1 MADDGAGQ
9 PPVQQGRHVAVP
21 GRGAA
26 GEVVEQRG
34 LEGRPRVERIERHEE
49 PVTGAR
55 LDGRPCPTQ
64 GLGKRAARG
73 HVLRQA
79 RHGPGVARRRSA
91 HSGPVDQVIAGD
103 DQEAVTSRLRHPGGA
118 PAPVDVGRPGD
129 PADRHAALG
138 QYRFELAA
146 RGAREDPWLGD
157 PGPPESQH
165 RPRGQRQPSHDL
177 RRAGLGRQDQGPP
190 RGLSGVSS
198 ALPFR
203 RIHSPE
209 PLVGRRLPVS
219 ACRVVR
225 LPLASRWAD
234 LSSVPEG
241 PAEGTRRPWA
251 ERAGCPRLT
260 PSSGAHAPEVPEPAP
275 QHRGPPGSRRRQS

>member
-1 MADDGAGQ
+1 MGQVSRRGEPRRSQEPGRDAHESDRRWRQAAPRKEMADDGAGQ

-103 DQEAVTSRLRHPGGA
+103 DQEAVTSRLRDPGGA

-177 RRAGLGRQDQGPP
+177 RRAG
-190 RGLSGVSS
+190 GLSGVSQ
-198 ALPFR
+198 AIPFR

-219 ACRVVR
+219 ACRR
-225 LPLASRWAD
+225 TT
-234 LSSVPEG
+234 
-241 PAEGTRRPWA
+241 PAGFTVGRPFERTRR
-251 ERAGCPRLT
+251 
-260 PSSGAHAPEVPEPAP
+260 SG
-275 QHRGPPGSRRRQS
+275 

>member
-9 PPVQQGRHVAVP
+9 PPVQQGRHVAVL

-103 DQEAVTSRLRHPGGA
+103 DQEAVTSRLRDPGGA

-177 RRAGLGRQDQGPP
+177 RRAG
-190 RGLSGVSS
+190 GLSGVSQ
-198 ALPFR
+198 AIPFR

-234 LSSVPEG
+234 LLSVPEG

-251 ERAGCPRLT
+251 ERARLPPADPVLRGPRT
-260 PSSGAHAPEVPEPAP
+260 GGARTAP
-275 QHRGPPGSRRRQS
+275 QHRGPPPAATFGTSV